1 MFRSRIFGTPP
12 EPVFNMKTAC
22 LPPELLEEAL
32 YALAA
37 ENEKSMN
44 SANGLQ
50 GFFKGGKNAGNV
62 TDVDFRLKKLPAIVP
77 FEVNENRKLT
87 FYIIRVFQNMFF
99 SSVKKWVYR
108 LKPAFW
114 QLKFLT
120 GKCLLK
126 LSGDMNLSFL
136 FRVLN
141 F

>member
-44 SANGLQ
+44 GANGLQ

-62 TDVDFRLKKLPAIVP
+62 TDVDFRLKKLPTIVP

-99 SSVKKWVYR
+99 SSVKKWVYQ
-108 LKPAFW
+108 LKPAF
-114 QLKFLT
+114 
-120 GKCLLK
+120 
-126 LSGDMNLSFL
+126 
-136 FRVLN
+136 
-141 F
+141 

>member
-62 TDVDFRLKKLPAIVP
+62 TDVDFRLSL
-77 FEVNENRKLT
+77 ETTYHRSLWSELT

-108 LKPAFW
+108 LKPAF
-114 QLKFLT
+114 
-120 GKCLLK
+120 
-126 LSGDMNLSFL
+126 
-136 FRVLN
+136 
-141 F
+141 